1 MFEFLSFVLVQFIF
15 HCDYQAID
23 EGETVRIDGLQN
35 KQVWP
40 RQSRTSGG
48 FTPRVLEHFL
58 WYDRCHMNV
67 STGSHDSIAGLPGKE
82 EAETFA
88 TSLPI
93 DPGPDS
99 SSIAEWHRDS
109 HTVIESYVQPAGRQR
124 PSIPELRVESVLQE
138 HLSRMS
144 WKSKGALC
152 RKASWDH
159 WCWTRRGSGGST
171 RRTYGSKSWVF
182 WRSWRT
188 SNWSTT
194 NPWAAAPRSNG
205 RSCSWRWGSLWIW
218 CWSWTSGWRWGKRR
232 CWFEICGSGKI
243 WSRRVDDYGTGEN
256 LCGALLL
263 TAANS
268 HFFHVSIVKM
278 TGGKVNRKW
287 RT

>member
-1 MFEFLSFVLVQFIF
+1 MWTPLNPSTVVLCFDEISYDVCQCLSFFPLCWCNSFF
-15 HCDYQAID
+15 
-23 EGETVRIDGLQN
+23 TVTT
-35 KQVWP
+35 
-40 RQSRTSGG
+40 RQSMKVRPSASMACRTSRCGRDNLEPRG
-48 FTPRVLEHFL
+48 FTPRVLEHVPKHRL
-58 WYDRCHMNV
+58 SPRMWYDRCHMNV
-67 STGSHDSIAGLPGKE
+67 STGNNDSIAGLPGKE

-88 TSLPI
+88 TSLPV

-171 RRTYGSKSWVF
+171 GRTYGSKSWVF

-194 NPWAAAPRSNG
+194 NPWAAAPRSNS

-218 CWSWTSGWRWGKRR
+218 CWSWTSGWR
-232 CWFEICGSGKI
+232 
-243 WSRRVDDYGTGEN
+243 
-256 LCGALLL
+256 
-263 TAANS
+263 
-268 HFFHVSIVKM
+268 
-278 TGGKVNRKW
+278 
-287 RT
+287 